1 MVNKTTNRDKIE
13 LAEGQIQ
20 LPPGVK
26 VGNEW
31 DIIWDLKGKDQKLRV
46 FVCCAN
52 PAHF

>member
-1 MVNKTTNRDKIE
+1 MVNKTENRDKIE

-31 DIIWDLKGKDQKLRV
+31 DIFGNLKG
-46 FVCCAN
+46 
-52 PAHF
+52 